1 MDDAEKQRIAKEL
14 DVRVRTLRLAGLDDV
29 TLFTAMADRMP
40 ALKRLLNAA
49 APGELDRFASRFPDL
64 HHYACLLTS
73 ISAAIRD
80 GAIKVPR

>member
-1 MDDAEKQRIAKEL
+1 MDLAEREHSDKEL
-14 DVRVRTLRLAGLDDV
+14 DVRVRTRHLAGLDDV
-29 TLFTAMADRMP
+29 TLFTAMADHMP
-40 ALKRLLNAA
+40 VLKRLLDAA
-49 APGELDRFASRFPDL
+49 APGELDRLASRFPDL

>member
-1 MDDAEKQRIAKEL
+1 MDEAEKERSAKEL
-14 DVRVRTLRLAGLDDV
+14 DVRVRALRRAGLDDV

-40 ALKRLLNAA
+40 DFKRLLDAA
-49 APGELDRFASRFPDL
+49 APGELDRLASRFPDL